1 MTRYHPMT
9 GCGKD
14 PTQPVWTRSMTRSRP
29 MTGCGKDP
37 TQPVWTRSMTRS
49 RPTTARTHHPT
60 RLAIALKRTRP
71 SPLSYASVIY
81 DRALV
86 CGCSRCPRCIQEY
99 ERCSATCWLIS

>member
-1 MTRYHPMT
+1 MTRYH
-9 GCGKD
+9 
-14 PTQPVWTRSMTRSRP
+14 P

-71 SPLSYASVIY
+71 SPSGPG
-81 DRALV
+81 R
-86 CGCSRCPRCIQEY
+86 
-99 ERCSATCWLIS
+99 